1 VISQTLSL
9 SILML
14 AAFAKPFE
22 IVYNCEDAYG
32 ASSPHIKVVQGR
44 GADRKELSL
53 RP

>member
-1 VISQTLSL
+1 MLKLFT
-9 SILML
+9 LML

-22 IVYNCEDAYG
+22 IDYNCEDAYG
-32 ASSPHIKVVQGR
+32 ASSPRIKVVQGR